1 MADQENHSW
10 PMAPALIY
18 QKSDEENPTF
28 KAIRKERTN
37 NKCFVFIFAG
47 IVIHCIFILVF
58 ALIVLRP
65 KSPDVKLRSVTVKGL
80 RYATS
85 PWPSFNATLTAEITI
100 KNPNFGSFR
109 FENTTASLV
118 YEGVKI
124 GGKRTSKSG
133 VNARGTKVMNVGID
147 VRSSRLPEG
156 PNNLG
161 NDLNSGTLKLSGQA
175 KFSGTLHLVK
185 ILRCKKTSE
194 LNCTFTLYLTSRTIK
209 DLLCY

>member
-65 KSPDVKLRSVTVKGL
+65 KSPDVKL
-80 RYATS
+80 
-85 PWPSFNATLTAEITI
+85 
-100 KNPNFGSFR
+100 R